1 VTDTRE
7 FKPGQDNEKQFF
19 SRKVEE
25 SLKKKAEVEKKR
37 DRTMMKKGEDV
48 E

>member
-25 SLKKKAEVEKKR
+25 SFKKKGRGGEKER
-37 DRTMMKKGEDV
+37 ENDDEKG
-48 E
+48 

>member
-25 SLKKKAEVEKKR
+25 SLKKSRGGEKER
-37 DRTMMKKGEDV
+37 
-48 E
+48 

>member
-25 SLKKKAEVEKKR
+25 SFKKR
-37 DRTMMKKGEDV
+37 ARWRKREI
-48 E
+48 ER

>member
-7 FKPGQDNEKQFF
+7 FKPSQDNEKQFF

-25 SLKKKAEVEKKR
+25 SLKKRGGRARWKEKEMER
-37 DRTMMKKGEDV
+37 F
-48 E
+48 